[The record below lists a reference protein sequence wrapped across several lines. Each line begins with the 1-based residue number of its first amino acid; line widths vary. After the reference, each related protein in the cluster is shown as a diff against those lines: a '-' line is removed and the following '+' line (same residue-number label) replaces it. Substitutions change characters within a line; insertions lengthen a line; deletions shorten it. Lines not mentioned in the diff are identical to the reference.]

1 MSKPNWN
8 PKLKD
13 VLMHETIEITKV
25 SKKTGNE
32 YKTDCI
38 SEILVYSTGSVENTA
53 DGNFKYA
60 IVDSKKGLE
69 YEIKVPN
76 KIDVK
81 FGSILKFKNL
91 IGGATSTGGWYSADS
106 VAIAERS

>member
-38 SEILVYSTGSVENTA
+38 PEILVYSTGSVENTA
-53 DGNFKYA
+53 DA
-60 IVDSKKGLE
+60 IL
-69 YEIKVPN
+69 N
-76 KIDVK
+76 MRL
-81 FGSILKFKNL
+81 SILKKDLSMKSKFLIKLMLNL
-91 IGGATSTGGWYSADS
+91 VQS
-106 VAIAERS
+106 